1 MRNLRDDVCN
11 SGNGNLDMNTY
22 EYEYTDTFAGEANYC
37 WVKRGKVTMPELTR
51 YGYDGYS
58 NYSKANKIAMRE
70 LMKTVKR
77 ELGLTGIRGVTDN
90 HGDMVTFKP
99 YGMATILFIQWVES

>member
-1 MRNLRDDVCN
+1 MRHDIRN
-11 SGNGNLDMNTY
+11 SGDGDMMMNTY

-51 YGYDGYS
+51 YGYDGLHGYA
-58 NYSKANKIAMRE
+58 KANKIAMRE
-70 LMKTVKR
+70 LMKIVKR

-90 HGDMVTFKP
+90 HGDMVTFRP
-99 YGMATILFIQWVES
+99 YGMATVLFINWVES